1 METIFV
7 KHNSEDWL
15 NFRTQGIGGSEA
27 AAILGQNPYKNN
39 IELWQEK
46 TGLSTPK
53 EISNIKCVEYGK
65 SAEEFLTALFAL
77 DFPEYEVID
86 TKDRVYKKDFMFASL
101 DGELIRKSDGAKGV
115 LEIKTS
121 ELFSSSDFNNWK
133 DQIPNNYYIQI
144 LHYLLVTDY
153 KFAILKAQLKSVKQ
167 NGDITLQTKHYFIDA
182 CEAKNDIQ
190 YLYEEERKF
199 WNYVEKREQPPRRLA
214 EI

>member
-1 METIFV
+1 MDTIYLQ
-7 KHNSEDWL
+7 HNSEEWL
-15 NFRTQGIGGSEA
+15 SFRTQGIGGSEA

-39 IELWQEK
+39 IELWAEK
-46 TGLSTPK
+46 VGLSEPK
-53 EISNIKCVEYGK
+53 EISNVKCVEYGK
-65 SAEEFLTALFAL
+65 NAEEYLTALFAL
-77 DFPEYEVID
+77 DYPEYEVID

-101 DGELIRKSDGAKGV
+101 DGELVRKSDGAKGV

-121 ELFSSSDFNNWK
+121 ELFSSADFNNWK
-133 DQIPNNYYIQI
+133 DKIPNNYYIQI

-153 KFAILKAQLKSVKQ
+153 QFAVLKAQLKSVKQ
-167 NGDITLQTKHYFIDA
+167 NGDITLQTKHFFIDA
-182 CEAKNDIQ
+182 TEVKADIQ